1 MQYEIMSGQPRFH
14 WWQKYTVYL
23 KYIQTFMNKYH
34 YRNPGSGVATC
45 SLWYVSHDRVTEPWR
60 AGATEGRSRGAGGVV
75 LGEVEGVPAG
85 VGGMKD

>member
-1 MQYEIMSGQPRFH
+1 M
-14 WWQKYTVYL
+14 
-23 KYIQTFMNKYH
+23 
-34 YRNPGSGVATC
+34 TC

-75 LGEVEGVPAG
+75 LGEAEGVLGEVEGVPAG